1 MSEKFNNWVIPVL
14 FLILPFAI
22 ISPGLIWRSHQ
33 LVLFLSG
40 LAIIAFS
47 IKNLWIRIFLLYAL
61 CWQIVIFLLAFNH
74 QQINPGFG
82 LSVII
87 SMLAGSIVFKFITDN
102 KLPNEKWY
110 MIIRIAVI
118 IQLIIGIIQFSG
130 FNVVVYFLSKF
141 TMVQERTP
149 THMVGT
155 LGNRN
160 FLAAFISMSIP
171 MFMGWRTFSFRG
183 IKINPWVLVIFAAL
197 FVSPSPAVLAAI
209 IGLTFFFVY
218 CPPAKISIK
227 GWFYIGG
234 GVVAALVYGIS
245 YVLITGN
252 HLGDFTV
259 FPQQLK
265 ELAETGGIQTEA
277 GIQDL
282 GRFGMWLMAL
292 GKLTQTWF
300 GAVIGFGPNAYWGRS
315 YPLHNEYMTIWF
327 EFGLIGL
334 GLVFAYIYTSIKFLL
349 KTKNK
354 VLLTSLIILC
364 LDMVANFPMEIAS
377 TAFMAIIII
386 GLIERERLIG
396 KT

>member
-1 MSEKFNNWVIPVL
+1 
-14 FLILPFAI
+14 
-22 ISPGLIWRSHQ
+22 
-33 LVLFLSG
+33 
-40 LAIIAFS
+40 
-47 IKNLWIRIFLLYAL
+47 
-61 CWQIVIFLLAFNH
+61 
-74 QQINPGFG
+74 
-82 LSVII
+82 
-87 SMLAGSIVFKFITDN
+87 
-102 KLPNEKWY
+102 

-349 KTKNK
+349 KTKNN